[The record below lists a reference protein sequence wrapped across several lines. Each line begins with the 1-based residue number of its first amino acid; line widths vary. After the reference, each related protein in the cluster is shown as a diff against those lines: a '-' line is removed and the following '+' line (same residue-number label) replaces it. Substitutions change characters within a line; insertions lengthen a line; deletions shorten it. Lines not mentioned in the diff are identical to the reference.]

1 MSKFAKGK
9 YALAISD
16 RSGLAFPWRQMVT
29 EWNGAFVHTSEY
41 EPKQPQL
48 EPKPFV
54 ADPQGLE
61 QARPARTEFG
71 TQDFLPKNPF
81 TTAAASKQVTVSEPF
96 SDRSNNDIVR
106 FTEVKSA
113 VGGVAMSTLELTTT
127 LSANITASATS
138 IAVADSSAFPSAG
151 FFMIE
156 KIITQADL
164 AAGSTTR
171 LKVGDY
177 ANEVIRYTG
186 NAGNTFTGCIR
197 GTNSQFRGRVPV
209 NTTAGAHDSG
219 AKVYGGYSI
228 TMVQTTHKQAG
239 QPSTVTQENS
249 YTFNLV
255 ANAAASAKGGGFQVL
270 AGPLDFQQG

>member
-1 MSKFAKGK
+1 MAKFAKGK

-16 RSGLAFPWRQMVT
+16 RSGLAFPWREMVT

-81 TTAAASKQVTVSEPF
+81 TTAAASQQVTVSEPF
-96 SDRSNNDIVR
+96 SSRSNNDIVR
-106 FTEVKSA
+106 FTEVKSS
-113 VGGVAMSTLELTTT
+113 VGGVAVSTFELSTT
-127 LSANITASATS
+127 LSANITSTDLTISLTDA
-138 IAVADSSAFPSAG
+138 SAFPTSG
-151 FFMIE
+151 WFIIE
-156 KIITQADL
+156 KVKTSSD
-164 AAGSTTR
+164 GSSS
-171 LKVGDY
+171 Y
-177 ANEVIRYTG
+177 ENEVIRYTG
-186 NAGNTFTGCIR
+186 KSSNDLTGCVR
-197 GTNSQFRGRVPV
+197 GTNSQFRGYTPK
-209 NTTAGAHDSG
+209 NTTAGTHDSG

-255 ANAAASAKGGGFQVL
+255 SNAAASAIGGGFQVL
-270 AGPLDFQQG
+270 VGPLDFQQG

>member
-96 SDRSNNDIVR
+96 SSRSNNDIVR
-106 FTEVKSA
+106 FTEVKSS
-113 VGGVAMSTLELTTT
+113 VGGVAVSTLELSTT
-127 LSANITASATS
+127 LSANITSTDLTISLTDA
-138 IAVADSSAFPSAG
+138 SAFPTSG
-151 FFMIE
+151 WFIIE
-156 KIITQADL
+156 KVKTSSD
-164 AAGSTTR
+164 GSSS
-171 LKVGDY
+171 Y
-177 ANEVIRYTG
+177 ENEVIRYTG
-186 NAGNTFTGCIR
+186 KSSNDLTGCVR
-197 GTNSQFRGRVPV
+197 GTNSQFRGYTPK
-209 NTTAGAHDSG
+209 NTTAGTHDSG

-255 ANAAASAKGGGFQVL
+255 SNAAASAIGGGFQVL
-270 AGPLDFQQG
+270 VGPLDFQQG

>member
-29 EWNGAFVHTSEY
+29 EWNGAFVHVSEY

-96 SDRSNNDIVR
+96 SNRSNNDIVR
-106 FTEVKSA
+106 FTEVKSP
-113 VGGVAMSTLELTTT
+113 VGGVAVSTLELTTT
-127 LSANITASATS
+127 LSANITASAKS
-138 IAVADSSAFPSAG
+138 IAVADSSAFPSSG

-156 KIITQADL
+156 KIKT
-164 AAGSTTR
+164 STT
-171 LKVGDY
+171 GSSFY
-177 ANEVIRYTG
+177 ENEVIRYSG
-186 NAGNTFTGCIR
+186 NAGNTFTGCVR
-197 GTNSQFRGRVPV
+197 GTNSQFRGIVPK
-209 NTTAGAHDSG
+209 NTTATTHDSG

-270 AGPLDFQQG
+270 AGPLDFQQR

>member
-16 RSGLAFPWRQMVT
+16 RSGLAFPWREMVT

-96 SDRSNNDIVR
+96 SSRSNNDIVR
-106 FTEVKSA
+106 FTEVKSS
-113 VGGVAMSTLELTTT
+113 VGGVAVSTLELSTT
-127 LSANITASATS
+127 LSANITSTDLTISLTDA
-138 IAVADSSAFPSAG
+138 SAFPTSG
-151 FFMIE
+151 WFIIE
-156 KIITQADL
+156 KVKTSSD
-164 AAGSTTR
+164 GSSS
-171 LKVGDY
+171 Y
-177 ANEVIRYTG
+177 ENEVIRYTG
-186 NAGNTFTGCIR
+186 KSSNDLTGCVR
-197 GTNSQFRGRVPV
+197 GTNSQFRGYTPK
-209 NTTAGAHDSG
+209 NTTAGTHDSG

-255 ANAAASAKGGGFQVL
+255 SNAAASAIGGGFQVL
-270 AGPLDFQQG
+270 VGPLDFQQG